1 MPVILGA
8 QGGAGNGVTGS
19 VCAEYS
25 ESPNS
30 DMACTRKIYF
40 LFAFILVAV
49 ATVTCGGMRPN
60 STHFCEAHEAAE
72 EVTGWHMYSTS

>member
-1 MPVILGA
+1 
-8 QGGAGNGVTGS
+8 
-19 VCAEYS
+19 
-25 ESPNS
+25 
-30 DMACTRKIYF
+30 MACTRKIYF

-72 EVTGWHMYSTS
+72 EVTGWHMYCTS